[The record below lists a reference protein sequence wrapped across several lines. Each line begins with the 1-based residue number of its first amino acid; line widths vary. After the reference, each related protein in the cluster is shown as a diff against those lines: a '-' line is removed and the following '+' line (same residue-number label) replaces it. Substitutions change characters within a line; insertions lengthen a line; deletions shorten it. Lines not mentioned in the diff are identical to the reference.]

1 MNTYYLP
8 MILLL
13 PVLVL
18 SGALGAAEQ
27 DDPQAIQ
34 ECLKKWGKHP
44 FKGENP
50 PYKELGG
57 GVKVLGIGK
66 SVADTEVTSAPR
78 LVLVNPAVSV
88 LTKNTYRLL
97 NPNGWY
103 RLKDNVTVLGKSVIE
118 AHCNAHLT
126 ASSKSV
132 TVLGSSRQGAEG
144 VTVLGKAIVTR
155 VGCK

>member
-1 MNTYYLP
+1 M
-8 MILLL
+8 
-13 PVLVL
+13 
-18 SGALGAAEQ
+18 
-27 DDPQAIQ
+27 
-34 ECLKKWGKHP
+34 KKWSNHP

-50 PYKELGG
+50 SYKELGG

-66 SVADTEVTSAPR
+66 SVVDAEVTSAPR

-103 RLKDNVTVLGKSVIE
+103 CLKDNVTVLGKSVIE
-118 AHCNAHLT
+118 AHCQARLT
-126 ASSKSV
+126 ASSKAV

-144 VTVLGKAIVTR
+144 VTVLGKAVVTR
-155 VGCK
+155 VGCR

>member
-1 MNTYYLP
+1 MKTLYLP

-13 PVLVL
+13 PVMVL
-18 SGALGAAEQ
+18 PGTLAAAEQ

-34 ECLKKWGKHP
+34 ECLRKWGNHP
-44 FKGENP
+44 FRGENP

-57 GVKVLGIGK
+57 GVKVLGVGK
-66 SVADTEVTSAPR
+66 SLQDTEVTSAPR
-78 LVLVNPAVSV
+78 LVLVDPAVSV

-103 RLKDNVTVLGKSVIE
+103 CLKDSVTVLGKSVIE
-118 AHCNAHLT
+118 AHCNARLT

-132 TVLGSSRQGAEG
+132 TVLGSSGRGAEG
-144 VTVLGKAIVTR
+144 VTVLGKAVVKR

>member
-1 MNTYYLP
+1 MRTHCLP

-18 SGALGAAEQ
+18 AGAPAAAEQ
-27 DDPQAIQ
+27 DDPQAIR
-34 ECLKKWGKHP
+34 ECLKKWGNHP
-44 FKGENP
+44 FKKENP
-50 PYKELGG
+50 PYKELAG
-57 GVKVLGIGK
+57 GVKVLGVGK
-66 SVADTEVTSAPR
+66 RVEDTEVTSAPR

-103 RLKDNVTVLGKSVIE
+103 CLKDNVTVLGKSVIE
-118 AHCNAHLT
+118 ALCTSRLT

-132 TVLGSSRQGAEG
+132 TVLGSGGEG
-144 VTVLGKAIVTR
+144 TTVLGKAIIKR
-155 VGCK
+155 VNCG

>member
-1 MNTYYLP
+1 MKTHYFP

-13 PVLVL
+13 PVWVL
-18 SGALGAAEQ
+18 PGALAAAEQ

-34 ECLKKWGKHP
+34 ECLKKWSNHP

-57 GVKVLGIGK
+57 GVKVLGVGK
-66 SVADTEVTSAPR
+66 SMEDTEVTSAPR

-103 RLKDNVTVLGKSVIE
+103 CLKDNVTVLGKSVIE

-144 VTVLGKAIVTR
+144 VTVLGKAVVTR